1 MNRKREHAPAERSDS
16 VIRERAEVREQLFG
30 AAERPRVWRLEPAK
44 SRDILNTAGFERE
57 DDFRKIEAFH
67 FRQFLG
73 RAIEMF
79 ALGPKTEATPGRGA
93 TGASGALI
101 GGSAAN
107 FFHEQS
113 VDAAPWIEPRDPRQ
127 AAVDHDVD
135 AIDRQ

>member
-1 MNRKREHAPAERSDS
+1 MLGANQG
-16 VIRERAEVREQLFG
+16 VRFG
-30 AAERPRVWRLEPAK
+30 RLEPAK
-44 SRDILNTAGFERE
+44 SRDVINPARFESE
-57 DDFRKIEAFH
+57 NNFSKIEAFH

-101 GGSAAN
+101 GGRAAD

-113 VDAAPWIEPRDPRQ
+113 VDAAWWIEPRDPRQ
-127 AAVDHDVD
+127 AAVDHYPD
-135 AIDRQ
+135 AIDCQ